1 MSMSSEER
9 ARLVAATANRLRLVQ
24 SDQADDPEADRR
36 VHLDDVLARA
46 LERVAPPDRPAFLE
60 ALEAQ
65 FPTWDRNVQVADTGA
80 ALAARSTMDEKE
92 LKDPSFLVARLT
104 ALAPGLSDAQKRV
117 MTDRLR
123 EAGIVPKSAG
133 AAWPAEAMDRLRAR
147 LGCKTTDPEASRVV
161 ELLISLVEF
170 ASILDQLMWRTWKE
184 VNPQS
189 RVRRPAGMKG
199 SLARF
204 LDGDPE
210 VGRGQVV
217 QDVELLRSVTSAL
230 AAAVADVGKQFA
242 QLHLV
247 KFSPAE
253 IKQLVTY
260 EGSKGKGWFGKDEVA
275 WWKKYEELAGALD
288 EGTIETEIRRL
299 LGDNA
304 ERLVGKAA
312 IGTKG

>member
-1 MSMSSEER
+1 MSNEER
-9 ARLVAATANRLRLVQ
+9 SRLVAATANRLRLIQ
-24 SDQADDPEADRR
+24 SDQADDPESDRR
-36 VHLDDVLARA
+36 VHLEDVLARA
-46 LERVAPPDRPAFLE
+46 MERVAPADRPAFLE

-65 FPTWDRNVQVADTGA
+65 FPTWDRNIEVSEASA
-80 ALAARSTMDEKE
+80 APASRSQMDEKE
-92 LKDPSFLVARLT
+92 LKDPSFLVARLA
-104 ALAPGLSDAQKRV
+104 ALAPTMSDTQKRV
-117 MTDRLR
+117 ISDRLR

-133 AAWPAEAMDRLRAR
+133 AAWPAEAMERLRAR
-147 LGCKTTDPEASRVV
+147 VGCKTTDPEASRVV

-189 RVRRPAGMKG
+189 RVRKPAAMKG

-217 QDVELLRSVTSAL
+217 QDVELLRSITSAL

-242 QLHLV
+242 QLHFV
-247 KFSPAE
+247 KFAPAE
-253 IKQLVTY
+253 IKQLVAY
-260 EGSKGKGWFGKDEVA
+260 EGKTKGWFGKDEVG

-288 EGTIETEIRRL
+288 EATIETEIRRL